1 MCLSANYAHIRDH
14 EKFEELQELQLLQ
27 DTDFAASKER
37 FWFIIFVFEC

>member
-27 DTDFAASKER
+27 DTDFVSSKER
-37 FWFIIFVFEC
+37 F